1 MKADELEQL
10 IYLQTVKSS
19 QSMKV
24 KSSSMKE
31 NSTIDFYVKVTRPF
45 LLGFISFTNRKIF
58 FLVDFNRRSA
68 IAADVWVKYIYI
80 CT

>member
-1 MKADELEQL
+1 MNADIVFKKNNLVKADELEQL

-31 NSTIDFYVKVTRPF
+31 NSTIDFYAKVTRPF
-45 LLGFISFTNRKIF
+45 
-58 FLVDFNRRSA
+58 
-68 IAADVWVKYIYI
+68 Y
-80 CT
+80 

>member
-10 IYLQTVKSS
+10 IYLQTVKLS

-45 LLGFISFTNRKIF
+45 
-58 FLVDFNRRSA
+58 
-68 IAADVWVKYIYI
+68 Y
-80 CT
+80 

>member
-1 MKADELEQL
+1 MNADIVLKKKKNLVKADELEQL

-45 LLGFISFTNRKIF
+45 
-58 FLVDFNRRSA
+58 
-68 IAADVWVKYIYI
+68 Y
-80 CT
+80 

>member
-1 MKADELEQL
+1 MNADIVLKKKKNLVKADELEQL

-31 NSTIDFYVKVTRPF
+31 NSTIDFYAKVTRPF
-45 LLGFISFTNRKIF
+45 
-58 FLVDFNRRSA
+58 
-68 IAADVWVKYIYI
+68 Y
-80 CT
+80 

>member
-1 MKADELEQL
+1 MNADIVFKKNNLVKADELEQF

-31 NSTIDFYVKVTRPF
+31 NSTIDFYAKVTRPF
-45 LLGFISFTNRKIF
+45 
-58 FLVDFNRRSA
+58 
-68 IAADVWVKYIYI
+68 Y
-80 CT
+80 

>member
-1 MKADELEQL
+1 MNADIVFKKNNLVKADELEQL

-45 LLGFISFTNRKIF
+45 
-58 FLVDFNRRSA
+58 
-68 IAADVWVKYIYI
+68 Y
-80 CT
+80 

>member
-19 QSMKV
+19 QNMKV

-45 LLGFISFTNRKIF
+45 
-58 FLVDFNRRSA
+58 
-68 IAADVWVKYIYI
+68 Y
-80 CT
+80 